1 MLVVFKKHPHKEE
14 AMHTTSPRGPAIEL
28 HGLTKQF
35 GGFTAVDDLTV
46 TVERG
51 GVVGLLGPNGAGKS
65 TTIRML
71 LGLITPTAGTGQ
83 VLGHGVTHPTSYMHR
98 VGALVEAPVFYP
110 NLSGRDNLR
119 TLAVLAGVG
128 TDRIDEVL
136 DIVDL
141 TGRDTDKAGDYS
153 LGMKQRLAIAAALLK
168 DPELVI
174 LDEPTNGLD
183 PAGIVEIRELLIRLG
198 QSGKTIIVS
207 SHLLA
212 EIQAACDRLVIIKQ
226 GSLVFAGPTHELL
239 DQARNELVIVP
250 EYREDMSKLAALL
263 DEKGFDFSA
272 NGVGLRAPDATAES
286 AFVNRLAFDNGVT
299 LRELRADVEDL
310 EDVFLRLTN
319 TRETN

>member
-1 MLVVFKKHPHKEE
+1 MDTDT
-14 AMHTTSPRGPAIEL
+14 ARGPAIEL

-35 GGFTAVDDLTV
+35 GDFTAVDDLSV
-46 TVERG
+46 GVERG

-71 LGLITPTAGTGQ
+71 LGLIAPTSGSGS
-83 VLGHGVTHPTSYMHR
+83 VLGHDVTGPSAYMHR
-98 VGALVEAPVFYP
+98 VGALVEAPVIYP
-110 NLSGRDNLR
+110 KLSGRDNLR

-128 TDRIDEVL
+128 NERIDEVL
-136 DIVDL
+136 DLVDL
-141 TGRDTDKAGDYS
+141 TGRDTDRAGDYS

-198 QSGKTIIVS
+198 QAGKTIIVS

-212 EIQAACDRLVIIKQ
+212 EIQAACDRLIIIKR
-226 GSLVFAGPTHELL
+226 GSLVFEGPTHELL
-239 DQARNELVIVP
+239 EKARNELIVVP
-250 EYREDMSKLAALL
+250 EDRSHLTRLAALL
-263 DEKGFDFSA
+263 DEHGIDFA
-272 NGVGLRAPDATAES
+272 TNGVGLRAPGATAHS

-299 LRELRADVEDL
+299 LREVRADVEDL

>member
-1 MLVVFKKHPHKEE
+1 VD
-14 AMHTTSPRGPAIEL
+14 TTSAAGPAIEL

-35 GGFTAVDDLTV
+35 GSFTAVDDLSV
-46 TVERG
+46 GIDRG

-71 LGLITPTAGTGQ
+71 LGLIAPTSGSGT
-83 VLGHGVTHPTSYMHR
+83 VLGHDVTRPSAYMRR
-98 VGALVEAPVFYP
+98 VGALVEAPVIYP
-110 NLSGRDNLR
+110 KLSGRDNLR

-128 TDRIDEVL
+128 NERIDEVL
-136 DIVDL
+136 DMVDL
-141 TGRDTDKAGDYS
+141 TGRDGDRAGDYS

-168 DPELVI
+168 DPEVVI

-198 QSGKTIIVS
+198 QIGKTVIVS

-212 EIQAACDRLVIIKQ
+212 EIQTACDRLIIIKR
-226 GSLVFAGPTHELL
+226 GSLVFEGATHELL
-239 DQARNELVIVP
+239 DKARNELVVVP
-250 EYREDMSKLAALL
+250 EDRSHITRLAALL
-263 DEKGFDFSA
+263 DENGIEFTD
-272 NGVGLRAPDATAES
+272 NGVGLRAPGATARS

-299 LRELRADVEDL
+299 LREVRADVEDL

-319 TRETN
+319 AKETN

>member
-1 MLVVFKKHPHKEE
+1 MTP
-14 AMHTTSPRGPAIEL
+14 TTARGPAIEL

-35 GGFTAVDDLTV
+35 GDFTAVDDLSV
-46 TVERG
+46 SVERG

-71 LGLITPTAGTGQ
+71 LGLLAPTAGAGT
-83 VLGHGVTHPTSYMHR
+83 VLGHDVTRPSAYMRR
-98 VGALVEAPVFYP
+98 VGALVEAPVIYP
-110 NLSGRDNLR
+110 KLSGRDNLR

-128 TDRIDEVL
+128 DERIDEVL
-136 DIVDL
+136 DLVDL
-141 TGRDTDKAGDYS
+141 TGRDGDRASDYS

-168 DPELVI
+168 DPEVVI

-198 QSGKTIIVS
+198 QIGKTVIVS

-212 EIQAACDRLVIIKQ
+212 EIQAACDRLIIIKR
-226 GSLVFAGPTHELL
+226 GSLVFEGATHELL
-239 DQARNELVIVP
+239 DKARNELVVVP
-250 EYREDMSKLAALL
+250 EDRSHITRLAALL
-263 DEKGFDFSA
+263 DENGIEFA
-272 NGVGLRAPDATAES
+272 TNGVGLRAPDATARS

-299 LRELRADVEDL
+299 LREVRADVEDL

-319 TRETN
+319 AKETN

>member
-1 MLVVFKKHPHKEE
+1 MTP
-14 AMHTTSPRGPAIEL
+14 TTARGPAIEL

-35 GGFTAVDDLTV
+35 GDFTAVDDLSV
-46 TVERG
+46 SVERG

-71 LGLITPTAGTGQ
+71 LGLIAPTSGSGT
-83 VLGHGVTHPTSYMHR
+83 VLGHDVTRPSAYMRR
-98 VGALVEAPVFYP
+98 VGALVEAPVIYP
-110 NLSGRDNLR
+110 KLSGRDNLR

-128 TDRIDEVL
+128 DERIDEVL
-136 DIVDL
+136 DLVDL
-141 TGRDTDKAGDYS
+141 TGRDGDRASDYS

-168 DPELVI
+168 DPEVVI

-198 QSGKTIIVS
+198 QIGKTVIVS

-212 EIQAACDRLVIIKQ
+212 EIQAACDRLIIIKR
-226 GSLVFAGPTHELL
+226 GSLVFEGATHELL
-239 DQARNELVIVP
+239 DKARNELVVVP
-250 EYREDMSKLAALL
+250 EDRSHITRLAALL
-263 DEKGFDFSA
+263 DENGIEFA
-272 NGVGLRAPDATAES
+272 TNGVGLRAPDATARS

-299 LRELRADVEDL
+299 LREVRADVEDL

-319 TRETN
+319 AKETN